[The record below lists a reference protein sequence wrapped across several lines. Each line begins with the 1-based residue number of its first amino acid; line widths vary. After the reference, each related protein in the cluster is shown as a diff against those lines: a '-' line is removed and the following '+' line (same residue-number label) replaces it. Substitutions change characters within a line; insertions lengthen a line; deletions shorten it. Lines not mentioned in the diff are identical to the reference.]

1 MVGSAGNAPVRR
13 FRLRFVTP
21 DLQSGSRI
29 TSLEIGLP
37 SIAWNPNDEV
47 PLRRAYGGH
56 RSLGALALLR
66 FQAKDGSGS
75 GSHTHLKKFMR
86 LLSVHWSS
94 FPQLKL
100 VESVGNA
107 PT

>member
-13 FRLRFVTP
+13 FRLCFVTP

-29 TSLEIGLP
+29 TSLEIG
-37 SIAWNPNDEV
+37 
-47 PLRRAYGGH
+47 
-56 RSLGALALLR
+56 
-66 FQAKDGSGS
+66 SGS
-75 GSHTHLKKFMR
+75 GRHTHLKKFIPDESG
-86 LLSVHWSS
+86 SVHWSS

-107 PT
+107 PTSTCLQSRCIACLPRPQNENGRLPPCCPE